1 MIGGRERENQ
11 LPIKTLASVFIF
23 SRNIND
29 PLGCW
34 LTGASPRCTSQ
45 LPLLYISLQVLVW
58 LFFVPFLYVSFFYS
72 AISQWNR
79 IPPKCSWKEKQK
91 IRKQMTV
98 IMANNRRPS
107 KKEKPKEDEEE
118 ENQMNGKQTSDYIQ
132 TTNQPASSPFYFCLF
147 FYSLTS
153 QTTCCNVYSCSFL
166 LKFLYYVLRWPC
178 TVLWTFGLKSK
189 LFKEF
194 VLCVQT
200 HTQDSSSGAFTK
212 RQKKKKQKKKNGST
226 GLPSARFHFTVVL
239 KGEEISFLPTTKFM
253 RKSQKWKQEI
263 CVCLFVCFIGD
274 EVKREREREKEGK

>member
-1 MIGGRERENQ
+1 M
-11 LPIKTLASVFIF
+11 
-23 SRNIND
+23 
-29 PLGCW
+29 
-34 LTGASPRCTSQ
+34 
-45 LPLLYISLQVLVW
+45 
-58 LFFVPFLYVSFFYS
+58 FFFFFFYS

-194 VLCVQT
+194 VLCVQK

-212 RQKKKKQKKKNGST
+212 RQKKKKTKKKKRFDRSTVCSFSFHGST
-226 GLPSARFHFTVVL
+226 KRRRNLVSSDYKVHAQ
-239 KGEEISFLPTTKFM
+239 
-253 RKSQKWKQEI
+253 KSKMKTRDL
-263 CVCLFVCFIGD
+263 CLFVCLFHRRRSK
-274 EVKREREREKEGK
+274 ERERERKRGQITWNDIKPGWFVLFKKTNK